1 MHRSGGAAV
10 SAAGGEVRRSADGD
24 AGRFGVAEP
33 GAPEGV
39 EGPPEGGAL
48 VAGLTPGGGVF
59 VRTVAD
65 ETGPELAGAAAAAI
79 TAAFAESRAAG
90 ILHLGAAHPR
100 TELHPT
106 LDWWRDFGTNFA
118 AAACAA
124 LDPQDPEAPAQPEPD
139 RAWLYEHAFA
149 APPMVGAET
158 VSPALLR
165 QLWAEL
171 VEALAERGRATEGGA
186 GRWLRQ
192 QNDHWNAV
200 GRVWLHLAEN
210 RRDPERPFAFLAT
223 YVDRTT
229 GKAEPVHRKLARAL
243 TVFAG
248 RGDKRKLRNLLAP
261 LHRASEESELLRQLI
276 SSGAIYAQPIYWT
289 SKQALAFLRETDIYE
304 QAGLVVSTP
313 DWWKR
318 KSHPRP
324 QVQVTVGQRPASRL
338 GVDALL
344 DFDLELTLGGE
355 RLTAAEARELLR
367 GTDGLQLI
375 RGRWVEVDSERLRE
389 VLAAWDRVAERVESD
404 GLDFAEAMRLLAGV
418 DTPGEGLGGDDLDG
432 AQVAGWSQVVAGD
445 WLRKRL
451 EALREAPPAGEAARE
466 AGLHAVLRPYQ
477 ERGVGWLLAL
487 RTLRLGGCLADDMG
501 LGKTVQAL
509 AALLVAKAG
518 GDPGPDLLVAPA
530 SLLENWRREAERFAP
545 DLRFLVAH
553 PSRIPS
559 AQLAKLDGRRLRG
572 RDVVLTTYGTVLR
585 NEALRRRA
593 WRTVVLDEAQAIK
606 NPAAKQTRAVKSLKA
621 GWKLALTGTPIEN
634 RLTDLWSLFDF
645 LNPGLLGAEGGFR
658 RRCAAM
664 AHDREHGYRPLRRL
678 VRPYILRRLKTDE
691 SIVSDLPDKTEVN
704 AWCSLSRM
712 QAALYGESVKEMK
725 QRLETAQGIDRRG
738 LVLQFLMRFKQIC
751 NHPSQWLGDHDFD
764 PKGSGKF
771 ERLREICES
780 VASRQQKALVFTQFR
795 ALTEPLARFLDGVFG
810 RPGLVLHGGTP
821 VKKRAR
827 IVEQFQHDEGIPF
840 LALSLKAGGVGLN
853 LTAASHVIHFDRWW
867 NPAVEDQ
874 ATDRA
879 YRIGQHRNVLVH
891 KFVCRGTL
899 EERIH
904 QMILDKREISGEVL
918 SSGEGAAL
926 TELGDDELLDL
937 VSLDLDSAVEA
948 DAA

>member
-10 SAAGGEVRRSADGD
+10 SPTGGGVRRPADEEP
-24 AGRFGVAEP
+24 GRFGVEDP
-33 GAPEGV
+33 GAADPV
-39 EGPPEGGAL
+39 EGPPEGGVL
-48 VAGLTPGGGVF
+48 VADLTPGGGVV
-59 VRTVAD
+59 VRAD
-65 ETGPELAGAAAAAI
+65 GETAGRVLPGGAADGI
-79 TAAFAESRAAG
+79 VAAFAESRAAG

-100 TELHPT
+100 TGLDPT
-106 LDWWRDFGTNFA
+106 LGWWRDLGVNFA
-118 AAACAA
+118 AAACSA
-124 LDPQDPEAPAQPEPD
+124 LDPQTPEAPAEPEPD

-149 APPMVGAET
+149 TPPMVGAET

-171 VEALAERGRATEGGA
+171 VETLAERGRATEGGA
-186 GRWLRQ
+186 GAWLRQ
-192 QNDHWNAV
+192 QNEHWNAV

-223 YVDRTT
+223 YVDRTI
-229 GKAEPVHRKLARAL
+229 GKAEPVHYRLGRAQ
-243 TVFAG
+243 TEFAG
-248 RGDKRKLRNLLAP
+248 RGDRKKLWSLLAP
-261 LHRASEESELLRQLI
+261 LTRASDESELLRELI
-276 SSGAIYAQPIYWT
+276 SSKRIYETIPWT
-289 SKQALAFLRETDIYE
+289 AEQALAFLRETDIYE

-318 KSHPRP
+318 KAQPRP
-324 QVQVTVGQRPASRL
+324 QVQVTVGQRPTSRL

-355 RLTAAEARELLR
+355 RLSAAEARKLLR

-375 RGRWVEVDSERLRE
+375 RGKWVEVDSERLRE
-389 VLAAWDRVAERVESD
+389 VLAAWDRVAERAERD
-404 GLDFAEAMRLLAGV
+404 GLDFAEAMRLLAGM
-418 DTPGEGLGGDDLDG
+418 DAPGDGVGGDDLDG
-432 AQVAGWSQVVAGD
+432 ARVAGWSQVVAGD
-445 WLRKRL
+445 WLRERL

-466 AGLHAVLRPYQ
+466 AGLEAVLRPYQ

-545 DLRFLVAH
+545 GLRFLVAH
-553 PSRIPS
+553 PSQMPS

-585 NEALRRRA
+585 QEALRRQA

-606 NPAAKQTRAVKSLKA
+606 NPAAKQTRAVKTLRA

-645 LNPGLLGAEGGFR
+645 LNPGLLGAEPGFR

-664 AHDREHGYRPLRRL
+664 SHDRENGYRPLRRL

-712 QAALYGESVKEMK
+712 QAALYSESVSEMK
-725 QRLETAQGIDRRG
+725 GRLRTAQGIDRRG
-738 LVLQFLMRFKQIC
+738 MVLQFLMRFKQIC

-771 ERLREICES
+771 DRLREICES

-795 ALTEPLARFLDGVFG
+795 EMIVPLAQFLDRVFG
-810 RPGLVLHGGTP
+810 RQGMVLHGGTP
-821 VKKRAR
+821 VKKRAK

-904 QMILDKREISGEVL
+904 QMIRDKREISGEVL

-926 TELGDDELLDL
+926 TEMGDHELLDL
-937 VSLDLDSAVEA
+937 VSLDLDRAVEA

>member
-1 MHRSGGAAV
+1 MPAR
-10 SAAGGEVRRSADGD
+10 
-24 AGRFGVAEP
+24 
-33 GAPEGV
+33 
-39 EGPPEGGAL
+39 GAL
-48 VAGLTPGGGVF
+48 VADLTPGGEVVVHSAG
-59 VRTVAD
+59 D
-65 ETGPELAGAAAAAI
+65 ETGPELDADTAGAIAD
-79 TAAFAESRAAG
+79 AFAEGRAAG
-90 ILHLGAAHPR
+90 ILHLGAAEPR

-106 LDWWRDFGTNFA
+106 LGWWRDFGGNFV

-124 LDPQDPEAPAQPEPD
+124 LDPLDAEAPAEPEPD
-139 RAWLYEHAFA
+139 RAWLYEHAFS

-158 VSPALLR
+158 VSPTLLR

-171 VEALAERGRATEGGA
+171 VAELAERGRETDGGA
-186 GRWLRQ
+186 GAWLRQ
-192 QNDHWNAV
+192 QNEHWHAV

-210 RRDPERPFAFLAT
+210 RRDPDRPFAFLAT
-223 YVDRTT
+223 YVDRAT
-229 GKAEPVHRKLARAL
+229 GKAEPVHRPLRRAQSEFAARRDRHKLL
-243 TVFAG
+243 T
-248 RGDKRKLRNLLAP
+248 LLAP
-261 LHRASEESELLRQLI
+261 LSRAAEESDLI
-276 SSGAIYAQPIYWT
+276 RGMLVSGQIYRPIPWT
-289 SKQALAFLRETDIYE
+289 SGQALAFLRETDIYE
-304 QAGLVVSTP
+304 QAGLVVATP

-344 DFDLELTLGGE
+344 DFDIELTLGGE
-355 RLTAAEARELLR
+355 RLTAAEARRLLR
-367 GTDGLQLI
+367 GTGGLQLI
-375 RGRWVEVDSERLRE
+375 RGKWVEVDTERLRE
-389 VLAAWDRVAERVESD
+389 VLAVWDRVKERVEQD
-404 GLDFAEAMRLLAGV
+404 GLDFAEAMRLLAGMEF
-418 DTPGEGLGGDDLDG
+418 PGEGADGDGPDEVR
-432 AQVAGWSQVVAGD
+432 VAGWSQVVAGD
-445 WLRKRL
+445 WLRERL

-466 AGLHAVLRPYQ
+466 AGLDAVLRPYQ

-509 AALLVAKAG
+509 AALLVAKAS
-518 GDPGPDLLVAPA
+518 GDPGADLLVAPA

-553 PSRIPS
+553 PSRMPA

-585 NEALRRRA
+585 NAALRRRV

-621 GWKLALTGTPIEN
+621 GWRLALTGTPIEN

-645 LNPGLLGAEGGFR
+645 LNPGLLGVEPAFR
-658 RRCAAM
+658 RRCRAM
-664 AHDREHGYRPLRRL
+664 SRDREHGYRPLRRL

-691 SIVSDLPDKTEVN
+691 NIVSDLPDKTEVN

-712 QAALYGESVKEMK
+712 QAALYADSVSEMER
-725 QRLETAQGIDRRG
+725 RLRTAEGIERRG

-751 NHPSQWLGDHDFD
+751 NHPSQWVGDHEFD

-795 ALTEPLARFLDGVFG
+795 ALTEPLARFLGGVFG
-810 RPGLVLHGGTP
+810 REGLVLHGGTP
-821 VKKRAR
+821 VRRRAK
-827 IVEQFQHDEGIPF
+827 IVEEFQNDERLPF
-840 LALSLKAGGVGLN
+840 LVLSLKAGGVGLN

-904 QMILDKREISGEVL
+904 QMIQDKREISGEVL
-918 SSGEGAAL
+918 SSGESAAL
-926 TELGDDELLDL
+926 TELEDDELLDL
-937 VSLDLDSAVEA
+937 VSLDLDRAVEA
-948 DAA
+948 DAG